1 MRGHYWADFC
11 SGSGVVSKALR
22 AIGVAAREWESSHG
36 EWGDITR
43 RINLRGVIS
52 DVRCG
57 RCLGCCLAPPCG
69 TFSSSLFWTG
79 RLRSASEPWGLS
91 RGLTDAQL
99 KKVALSNIVVRS
111 VLWLIG
117 IFHRLRLPWIC
128 ENPFSSLLWLL
139 PQFKRLARDKH
150 VKLVTADQCR
160 FGRPW
165 RKRTLF
171 MCGNID
177 SDDLG
182 RLAKTCD
189 GTRGYCPH
197 RDGPHFVL
205 QGAAPGGRAYT
216 AIAAEYPPAMA
227 KAIAHALT
235 ADAVARHRHGSGCS
249 AAWQRDHDLVLHRH
263 AARHRY

>member
-1 MRGHYWADFC
+1 MHGRYWADFC
-11 SGSGVVSKALR
+11 SGSGVVAKALR
-22 AIGVAAREWESSHG
+22 EVGVAAREWEREHG

-43 RINLRGVIS
+43 RSNLRTVRS
-52 DVRCG
+52 DASSG

-79 RLRSASEPWGLS
+79 RLRSASEPWGLTC
-91 RGLTDAQL
+91 GLTDSQRE
-99 KKVALSNIVVRS
+99 KVDLANLIVRS

-117 IFHRLRLPWIC
+117 LFHRLRLPWIC
-128 ENPFSSLLWLL
+128 ENPKSSLLWLL
-139 PQFKRLARDKH
+139 PQFQRLARDRR
-150 VKLVTADQCR
+150 VRLVTADHCR

-177 SDDLG
+177 SDDLS
-182 RLAKTCD
+182 RLAATCE

-197 RDGPHFVL
+197 RDGPHFIL
-205 QGAAPGGRAYT
+205 QGAAKGGRAYT

-227 KAIAHALT
+227 AAIAHALT
-235 ADAVARHRHGSGCS
+235 AETLARHLHGSGCS
-249 AAWQRDHDLVLHRH
+249 AAWQRD
-263 AARHRY
+263 